1 MEAEGLLDGTS
12 RSPWGLRPGGAAAVT
27 PAGTLCEWAP
37 GGGGVEPTKQLSRGP
52 LPTCVAWTVRGCV
65 PGGAYLAEA
74 DGIVEGLRPRVEVH
88 RLPHL
93 LLALVL
99 AGQVV
104 GRCPVAALVGDLSSL
119 EREQG
124 AVGLC
129 LRLPMPRRLRDAPT
143 F

>member
-1 MEAEGLLDGTS
+1 MEAEGLLGGTS
-12 RSPWGLRPGGAAAVT
+12 QSPWGLRPGSSSSHSSRNAVRT
-27 PAGTLCEWAP
+27 GP
-37 GGGGVEPTKQLSRGP
+37 GGDVAPTKQLSRGP

-65 PGGAYLAEA
+65 PAGTYLAET

-88 RLPHL
+88 CLPHL
-93 LLALVL
+93 LLALIL

-124 AVGLC
+124 ALGLC
-129 LRLPMPRRLRDAPT
+129 LRLPMPRRPRDTLT